1 VDATT
6 VTTAK
11 HYVGAMISLDAC
23 RRSAWYQAIE
33 VTAADASVEIA
44 RRTAITIMIEIL
56 DKLVDSE
63 AG

>member
-11 HYVGAMISLDAC
+11 YIVAMISLDAC
-23 RRSAWYQAIE
+23 RRSAWYQAME

-44 RRTAITIMIEIL
+44 RRTAIMIMIERL
-56 DKLVDSE
+56 DKLVDLE